1 MTRDI
6 GAESGTTARSR
17 MHLSLV
23 SLSPGCGHQMAA
35 TAENLRSFVTRET
48 GTHGAS
54 SGFQGCYADPKA

>member
-17 MHLSLV
+17 MHLRLV
-23 SLSPGCGHQMAA
+23 SLSPGCGHQTAA

-48 GTHGAS
+48 GTHGAL
-54 SGFQGCYADPKA
+54 SGF